1 MVGGIAFQLVSI
13 LVFAGLF
20 ARVIWTARTRL
31 KEVQKIKL
39 VTIATGV
46 SVLMMIIRGIYRT
59 IELAQGWTGFLIR
72 REGYFIGL
80 DGVTMI
86 LAVAVFNLYNPG
98 SLLNVQQPEEAAGGN
113 SRSRYEREKKGAN
126 ETGNDQVSGNF

>member
-13 LVFAGLF
+13 LVFTLLF
-20 ARVIWTARTRL
+20 ARIIWTARAQV
-31 KEVQKIKL
+31 KEVREVKL

-46 SVLMMIIRGIYRT
+46 SVLMMIIRSIYRT

-80 DGVTMI
+80 DGLTMI
-86 LAVAVFNLYNPG
+86 LAMAVFNVYNPG
-98 SLLNVQQPEEAAGGN
+98 SLLNMQQPEEAVVA
-113 SRSRYEREKKGAN
+113 EKA
-126 ETGNDQVSGNF
+126 